1 MDEKEFMQ
9 KQIAEIEREKW
20 LEGERIGRDPGEEFV
35 REWIKKHA
43 EEFREIHN
51 PSGEKFDN

>member
-1 MDEKEFMQ
+1 MDEKEFMK
-9 KQIAEIEREKW
+9 KQIEEIEREKW

>member
-9 KQIAEIEREKW
+9 SQIAEIERQKW

-35 REWIKKHA
+35 RKWIIENA
-43 EEFREIHN
+43 EAYRAANN
-51 PSGEKFDN
+51 PSGTVRAD

>member
-9 KQIAEIEREKW
+9 KQIAEIELQKW

-35 REWIKKHA
+35 RKWIEEHA
-43 EEFREIHN
+43 EEYRALNN
-51 PSGEKFDN
+51 PSGSI